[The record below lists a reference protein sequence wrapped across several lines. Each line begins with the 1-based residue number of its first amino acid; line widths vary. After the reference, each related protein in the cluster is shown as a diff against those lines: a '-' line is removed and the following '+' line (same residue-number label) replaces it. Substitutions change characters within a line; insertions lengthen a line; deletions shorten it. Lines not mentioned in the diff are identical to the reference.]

1 MGEIYSTIG
10 YMFYSHSGWFSV
22 NSLPAVHKYLQAAWV
37 PAGWAVQIGILNTL
51 AALAWEQLG
60 LWGLW
65 GKALKTSASEYLN

>member
-1 MGEIYSTIG
+1 M
-10 YMFYSHSGWFSV
+10 

-65 GKALKTSASEYLN
+65 GKALKTSASEFLN